1 MNSLRRG
8 AGRTVIEMWADPN
21 LHEFQGR
28 VKRIEKLH
36 RKGYGFEAAGTL
48 GRSAT
53 FRRERSWGRL
63 LRSLA
68 VVVIMGFVLKGTI
81 LFHVGADTYD
91 RRVGELATGT
101 GFDPLAA
108 TLMSSDPVTR
118 VVAAFL
124 GEVFPG

>member
-1 MNSLRRG
+1 MVR
-8 AGRTVIEMWADPN
+8 EMWADPN
-21 LHEFQGR
+21 LNEFHGR

-53 FRRERSWGRL
+53 YRRERSWGSL
-63 LRSLA
+63 FRSLG
-68 VVVIMGFVLKGTI
+68 VVVLMGFVLKGTI
-81 LFHVGADTYD
+81 LFYVGQDTYD

-101 GFDPLAA
+101 GFDPVAA

-118 VVAAFL
+118 VVASFL
-124 GEVFPG
+124 AEVFPG

>member
-1 MNSLRRG
+1 
-8 AGRTVIEMWADPN
+8 MWADPN
-21 LHEFQGR
+21 LNEFEGR
-28 VKRIEKLH
+28 VKRIEKMH

-48 GRSAT
+48 GRSASY
-53 FRRERSWGRL
+53 RRDRSWGGL

-68 VVVIMGFVLKGTI
+68 VVVVMGFVLKGAI

-91 RRVGELATGT
+91 LRVAEMATGT

-108 TLMSSDPVTR
+108 ALMSSDPVTE